1 MNKELEKAALSI
13 IPDRSTEGWI
23 DSFGATERIGF
34 IKGATWHAKKH
45 QALLD
50 YVESDLIDRVYEA
63 NCPTAIEAL
72 KKIKAVVLHP
82 ELADKIDAAWVIRQY
97 EINNLNYLDKL
108 GSTYF

>member
-1 MNKELEKAALSI
+1 MYI
-13 IPDRSTEGWI
+13 ID
-23 DSFGATERIGF
+23 D
-34 IKGATWHAKKH
+34 AKKN

-63 NCPTAIEAL
+63 YCPTAIETL

-82 ELADKIDAAWVIRQY
+82 ELADKIDAAWTIRQN
-97 EINNLNYLDKL
+97 EINQLNYLDKL

>member
-1 MNKELEKAALSI
+1 MEYI
-13 IPDRSTEGWI
+13 IEVMI
-23 DSFGATERIGF
+23 I
-34 IKGATWHAKKH
+34 KH

-82 ELADKIDAAWVIRQY
+82 ELAEKIDAEWTIRQY
-97 EINNLNYLDKL
+97 ELNHLDYMEGL
-108 GSTYF
+108 RSI

>member
-34 IKGATWHAKKH
+34 IKGATWHAKKN

-82 ELADKIDAAWVIRQY
+82 ELAYEIDKAWAIRQKDIQL
-97 EINNLNYLDKL
+97 EIYIDKL
-108 GSTYF
+108 GATYF

>member
-1 MNKELEKAALSI
+1 MEYI
-13 IPDRSTEGWI
+13 ID
-23 DSFGATERIGF
+23 D
-34 IKGATWHAKKH
+34 AKKH

-82 ELADKIDAAWVIRQY
+82 ELADKIDAEWTIRQY
-97 EINNLNYLDKL
+97 ELNHLDYMEGL
-108 GSTYF
+108 RSI

>member
-1 MNKELEKAALSI
+1 MYI
-13 IPDRSTEGWI
+13 ID
-23 DSFGATERIGF
+23 D
-34 IKGATWHAKKH
+34 AKKH

-82 ELADKIDAAWVIRQY
+82 ELADKIDAAWEKRKIDIQI
-97 EINNLNYLDKL
+97 ENNLNNL
-108 GSTYF
+108 GW

>member
-82 ELADKIDAAWVIRQY
+82 ELADKIDAAWEKRKIDIQI
-97 EINNLNYLDKL
+97 ENNLNNL
-108 GSTYF
+108 GW

>member
-1 MNKELEKAALSI
+1 MFENV
-13 IPDRSTEGWI
+13 
-23 DSFGATERIGF
+23 
-34 IKGATWHAKKH
+34 KKH

-82 ELADKIDAAWVIRQY
+82 ELADKIDAAWAIREK
-97 EINNLNYLDKL
+97 EIEIQNFLEDL
-108 GSTYF
+108 GDTYF

>member
-1 MNKELEKAALSI
+1 MKYMFENV
-13 IPDRSTEGWI
+13 
-23 DSFGATERIGF
+23 
-34 IKGATWHAKKH
+34 KKH

-82 ELADKIDAAWVIRQY
+82 ELADKIDAAWAIREK
-97 EINNLNYLDKL
+97 EIEIQNFLEDL
-108 GSTYF
+108 GDTYF

>member
-1 MNKELEKAALSI
+1 MEYI
-13 IPDRSTEGWI
+13 ID
-23 DSFGATERIGF
+23 D
-34 IKGATWHAKKH
+34 AKKH

-82 ELADKIDAAWVIRQY
+82 ELAEKIDAAWAIRQN
-97 EINNLNYLDKL
+97 EIRRIEEYFDKHLDGNY
-108 GSTYF
+108 F